1 PEDDGSG
8 GGGRRMTFPSP
19 TPLEWREAAQKA
31 LKDRPIEGLMHLD
44 ADQLVTRPLYAGATG
59 VQSIFAPRPSDS
71 EGRAWDLR
79 TLVEGDESE
88 AVNAA
93 VLGDLQEGAAS
104 VLLRGGVLNDST
116 PLGRALEGVALEL
129 APVALDAGIDGPD
142 AANALAVVAKGSPR
156 AKLRFH
162 MDPVSAFAEEGGSPR
177 SVEDHLSLA
186 ANTAQRH
193 AGAYPDA
200 SFFMASGRVVHEA
213 GGSAAQELAF
223 AAASVV
229 THVKAALE
237 AGMTADDALK
247 GCVIGLSVD
256 QEYFD
261 SLSKIRAM
269 RLIWA
274 SLTKAFGV
282 EAQAVIEARSSRR
295 MLSARDPW
303 PNMLRLTA
311 AGFAGAVGGADVVV
325 LDGFTQAA
333 GRPDAFALRQARNTQ
348 LILMEEANLGRVD
361 DPAAGCWYLD
371 ARTRDLAE
379 AGWAEFQ
386 IIEAEGGLVEAL
398 RGSILQPRIARARAM
413 REAALK
419 TGAAQIVGVTKYV
432 DQEVRPASVG
442 SVSEQGRAAIERI
455 CEPLTPVRF
464 AEAFE
469 EASR

>member
-1 PEDDGSG
+1 
-8 GGGRRMTFPSP
+8 MTFPVPS
-19 TPLEWREAAQKA
+19 PLEWREAAQKA
-31 LKDRPIEGLMHLD
+31 LKERPIESLMHLD

-59 VQSIFAPRPSDS
+59 VQPIFAPRPSDA
-71 EGRAWDLR
+71 EGRAWDVR
-79 TLVEGDESE
+79 TLVEGDDAE

-93 VLGDLQEGAAS
+93 VLTDLENGAAS
-104 VLLRGGVLNDST
+104 VLLKGRVLSDSA

-162 MDPVSAFAEEGGSPR
+162 MDPVSAFAQAGGAPR

-186 ANTAQRH
+186 ANTAARH

-200 SFFMASGRVVHEA
+200 TFFLASGRVAHEA

-223 AAASVV
+223 AAANAVAQA
-229 THVKAALE
+229 KAAVE
-237 AGMTADDALK
+237 AGLSVQAALR
-247 GCVIGLSVD
+247 GTVVGLSVD
-256 QEYFD
+256 AEYFD
-261 SLSKIRAM
+261 SLAKVRAM

-274 SLTKAFGV
+274 SLTQAFGV
-282 EAQAVIEARSSRR
+282 EAPAVIEARSSRR

-303 PNMLRLTA
+303 PNLLRLTA

-325 LDGFTQAA
+325 LDGFTRAA
-333 GRPDAFALRQARNTQ
+333 GISDAFARRQARNTQ
-348 LILMEEANLGRVD
+348 LVLMEEANLGRVD
-361 DPAAGCWYLD
+361 DPAAGSWYLD

-379 AGWAEFQ
+379 AGWTEFQ
-386 IIEAEGGLVEAL
+386 LIEAEGGLVEAL
-398 RGSILQPRIARARAM
+398 KGSVIQPRISRARAV

-432 DQEVRPASVG
+432 DADVRSAPVEAVDRG
-442 SVSEQGRAAIERI
+442 AAAVECV
-455 CEPLTPVRF
+455 CEPLNPIRF
-464 AEAFE
+464 AASFE
-469 EASR
+469 EASQ